1 MPAAATPAAP
11 EWRPKANPWVI
22 AAAVMAATF
31 MEVLDT
37 SVANVALPHIAG
49 SLSATTDE
57 ATWVLTSYLVSNAIV
72 LPATGWC
79 SRYFGR
85 RRFLITCIVLFT
97 AASALC
103 GVAGSLGMLIAA
115 RTLQGI
121 GGGALQPVSQAVLLE
136 SFPIHKRGQAM
147 AVFAM
152 GVVVAPILGPTLGG
166 WITDNYSW
174 RWIFYINLPIGAIA
188 VAMCAA
194 FLENPP
200 FLSSAKR
207 ARIDFAGLALLGIW
221 IAALQFVLDRGQQQD
236 WFASDEILGL
246 AVLSAVTFVVF
257 VVHELAVE
265 HPLVNLRVLANR
277 NFTSGL
283 ILITV
288 LGGVLYGTTASLPL
302 YLQTLMG
309 YPALQAGLVL
319 SPRGIA
325 AFFMSM
331 VAGRFLGKVDG
342 RFFIAFGFCVLAY
355 SSFLLGG
362 ISLQT
367 SMGSIIYPTVING
380 FGISAIFVALTTAT
394 VSTLPQELMGDA
406 TGLYNLMR
414 NLGGSVGISG
424 ITTLITRSSQAHQA
438 MMVAHLT
445 PYDRGFEARVHALRG
460 VFTGATGASAA
471 GAGALGTIYRQLL
484 AQADALAYVDQF
496 QLFGY
501 LCLACLPLILMFKA
515 VHGRRVVGAH

>member
-1 MPAAATPAAP
+1 MTAEVSPEAP
-11 EWRPKANPWVI
+11 VWRPKANPWLI
-22 AAAVMAATF
+22 AVSVMTATF

-37 SVANVALPHIAG
+37 SVANVSLPHIAG

-85 RRFLITCIVLFT
+85 RRFLITCIVIFT
-97 AASALC
+97 TASALC
-103 GVAGSLGMLIAA
+103 GLASSLGLLIFA

-121 GGGALQPVSQAVLLE
+121 GGGALQPISQAVLLE
-136 SFPIHKRGQAM
+136 SFPIQKRGQAM

-174 RWIFYINLPIGAIA
+174 RWIFYINLPIGVTA
-188 VAMCAA
+188 VAMCAL
-194 FLENPP
+194 FIENPP
-200 FLSSAKR
+200 FLSGAR
-207 ARIDFAGLALLGIW
+207 TRIDFAGLALLATW
-221 IAALQFVLDRGQQQD
+221 IAALQILLDRGQQKD
-236 WFASDEILGL
+236 WFASHLITGL
-246 AVLSAVTFVVF
+246 AVVAGVGFAAFVVR
-257 VVHELAVE
+257 ELTVE

-277 NFTSGL
+277 NFAAGL

-302 YLQTLMG
+302 FLQTLMG
-309 YPALQAGLVL
+309 YPALQSGLVL
-319 SPRGIA
+319 SPRGVA
-325 AFFMSM
+325 AFLMSM
-331 VAGRFLGKVDG
+331 VAGRFLGRIDG
-342 RFFIAFGFCVLAY
+342 RAFITFGFCLLAY

-367 SMGSIIYPTVING
+367 SMSGIVIPSIING
-380 FGISAIFVALTTAT
+380 CGISAICVALTTAT
-394 VSTLPQELMGDA
+394 GSTRPQELMGDA

-424 ITTLITRSSQAHQA
+424 VTALVARSAQAHQA

-445 PYDRGFEARVHALRG
+445 PYDRPFAGRLAALRAVIG
-460 VFTGATGASAA
+460 RTSGLAAA
-471 GAGALGTIYRQLL
+471 GPEALGMINRSLH
-484 AQADALAYVDQF
+484 AQAGALAYVDQF

-501 LCLACLPLILMFKA
+501 LCLACLPLILLFKA
-515 VHGRRVVGAH
+515 VRGRREAIGAH